1 MAVSSSEA
9 ERVSDPAESVGARV
23 SLDDAVVAATE
34 GGMPVVGTVRSLA
47 RAWGV
52 SVSELRSTLRVLL
65 EAERIT
71 VHLDAWRRLTIRGTN
86 RHRAPHRGAVL
97 GAERSDRPSH
107 GSS

>member
-9 ERVSDPAESVGARV
+9 ERTSDPADSVGARV
-23 SLDDAVVAATE
+23 SLDDVIVAATE

-52 SVSELRSTLRVLL
+52 SISELRSTLRMLL

-71 VHLDAWRRLTIRGTN
+71 VQMDARSRLTIREAG
-86 RHRAPHRGAVL
+86 RHRASHRGPVP
-97 GAERSDRPSH
+97 GAERPDRH
-107 GSS
+107 NRSSS